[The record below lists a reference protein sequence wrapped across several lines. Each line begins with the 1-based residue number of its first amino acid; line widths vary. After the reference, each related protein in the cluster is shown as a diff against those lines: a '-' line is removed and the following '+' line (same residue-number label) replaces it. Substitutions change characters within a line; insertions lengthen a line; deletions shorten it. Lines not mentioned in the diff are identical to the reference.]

1 MKEGKERE
9 TGVLTHFNYMVLV
22 KDYGIWNPYFSAL
35 RVDIILKY
43 KEKSDNQN
51 INNNWQGMIPDT
63 VSELLKDVNHWKKA
77 DAEFKSDHV
86 KWS

>member
-1 MKEGKERE
+1 MKQGKERE

-22 KDYGIWNPYFSAL
+22 KDGGIWNPYFGAL

-43 KEKSDNQN
+43 KEKSDNQS
-51 INNNWQGMIPDT
+51 INNNWHGMIPNT
-63 VSELLKDVNHWKKA
+63 VSELLKDANHWMKA

-86 KWS
+86 KRS